1 MRVDGMRDGLWKRT
15 LKIFYG
21 MGGRCDFEVWNWTLL
36 TSR

>member
-21 MGGRCDFEVWNWTLL
+21 WVEGVTLKFGIGL
-36 TSR
+36 C